1 MNTCTPCPPCE
12 DDLPLTCEPYGT
24 VTTGNRVLVED
35 DAFCTKT
42 LVTPSEPSTLTWD
55 NGVKWTAFNSE
66 WKAITSTYLA
76 KAREKLSVNS
86 SGGSIIITLPLNP
99 MQFDEIIFADQNNS
113 WGTNNVFVNRNGSLI
128 ENVNQDLVLDTTWP
142 IQFTLRFQGST
153 WRVFEA

>member
-1 MNTCTPCPPCE
+1 MNTCIPCPPCQ
-12 DDLPLTCEPYGT
+12 DDIPLTCEPYGN
-24 VTTGNRVLVED
+24 VSVGNRLVVED

-42 LVTPSEPSTLTWD
+42 LATPSEPSTLTWD

-66 WKAITSTYLA
+66 WKAITSTHLA
-76 KAREKLSVNS
+76 KAGEKLSVNS
-86 SGGSIIITLPLNP
+86 SGGSIIITLPLDP
-99 MQFDEIIFADQNNS
+99 AQFDEIIFADQNNS

-142 IQFTLRFQGST
+142 IQFTMRFQGST